1 MTEDHVHLI
10 VCRWMRRVMAENQWS
25 ANHWA
30 CLAGIEST
38 TITRTMN
45 GERMIMP
52 SLMTIARLAAVAGS
66 QPDLLRGGRKPV
78 QYVPGPARRRTL
90 ASAHA

>member
-10 VCRWMRRVMAENQWS
+10 VCRWMRKVMGDKGWN

-30 CLAGIEST
+30 CLAGIEAT

-45 GERMIMP
+45 GERRIMP
-52 SLMTIARLAAVAGS
+52 SFMTIARLAAVAGS
-66 QPDLLRGGRKPV
+66 QPDLLKGGRRTST
-78 QYVPGPARRRTL
+78 YVMAPSRRQVAAR
-90 ASAHA
+90 A